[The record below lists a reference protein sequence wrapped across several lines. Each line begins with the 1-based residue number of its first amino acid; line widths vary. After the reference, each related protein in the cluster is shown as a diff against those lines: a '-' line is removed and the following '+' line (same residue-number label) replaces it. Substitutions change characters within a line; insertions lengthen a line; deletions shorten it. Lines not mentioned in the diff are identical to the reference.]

1 MKLFEKTENWLDT
14 HVDTAYMLIRFFLGT
29 ALFVRGILLSS
40 DPDAIL
46 KLAGTNQLYWWYSY
60 IIVIHIIGGFSLAIG
75 FFTRLAA
82 LGQIPVLFG
91 AVFFFHLK
99 QGLVSVEQSLELS
112 TLVLFLLVVYF
123 FFGSGVFSIDSYI
136 KKRKAALS

>member
-1 MKLFEKTENWLDT
+1 MKLFNTIENWLDT
-14 HVDTAYMLIRFFLGT
+14 NIDAAYTLIRIFLGT
-29 ALFVRGILLSS
+29 ALFVRGIILSS
-40 DPDAIL
+40 DPGAITN
-46 KLAGTNQLYWWYSY
+46 LAGTNQLYWWYSY

-91 AVFFFHLK
+91 AVFFIHLK
-99 QGLVSVEQSLELS
+99 QGLVNVEQSLELS

-123 FFGSGVFSIDSYI
+123 FFGSGIFAIDNYF
-136 KKRKAALS
+136 KKKKLLN